1 MASSHGM
8 DEHFP
13 ASSAGTIPAA
23 PPELIAIWVTCG
35 YCWGQRRQYIQD
47 DDARWYGRACPAC
60 NGLGETM
67 KLVDR

>member
-13 ASSAGTIPAA
+13 QSSAGTIPTTTDQI
-23 PPELIAIWVTCG
+23 LIWVTCG
-35 YCWGQRRQYIQD
+35 YCWGGRRVFQQD
-47 DDARWYGRACPAC
+47 EDGLWYWQPCPPC
-60 NGLGETM
+60 GGLGETA